1 MKWVRFVKKALPF
14 NRRCLFSFMREKK
27 AIYLTHAAHRE
38 RDSRQGSKCTVP
50 GRTRTV
56 VGGGKMLGNMLGKM
70 LGTRLTG
77 ARQQARAQRERSR
90 TEYNLLT

>member
-1 MKWVRFVKKALPF
+1 
-14 NRRCLFSFMREKK
+14 MREKK

-38 RDSRQGSKCTVP
+38 RDSCQGSKCTVP

-56 VGGGKMLGNMLGKM
+56 GGGGKM

-77 ARQQARAQRERSR
+77 ARQQVRAQRERSR